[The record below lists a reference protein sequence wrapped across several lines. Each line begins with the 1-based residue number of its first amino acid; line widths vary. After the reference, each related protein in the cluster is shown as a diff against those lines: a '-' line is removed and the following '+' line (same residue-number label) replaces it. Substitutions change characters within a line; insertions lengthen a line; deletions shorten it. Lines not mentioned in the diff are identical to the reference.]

1 MGQLFGTDGIRG
13 MANTYPM
20 TCDLA
25 MKTGQAVGILTQK
38 SSNNCVV
45 IGRDTRI
52 SGQMLEAALAAGIA
66 SVGVDVM
73 IAGVIPTPAVAFL
86 SGAVESCGAGIMI
99 SASHNPYHDN
109 GIKIFQKGGIKLSDD
124 QEADLESMILGP
136 AIDLPS
142 NIGTIGYADD
152 AQDQYAQFLV
162 KKFNF
167 QSNGGKKLKLVI
179 DAANGA
185 ASFCAPRIF
194 KSDIFDVTFIH
205 NQPNG
210 ININE
215 VCGSQHTQDLSGHV
229 KKMDADLGLAF
240 DGDADRLIAV
250 DETGRQIT
258 GDTLLAVLAG
268 FAKQT
273 GKLGNN
279 IVVSTVMSNV
289 GFGNAL
295 AQLGIKHEIT
305 GVGDRQVLA
314 RMKETGA
321 LMGGEDSGHM
331 IFLDEQTTGD
341 GLLSA
346 LKLIEVMI
354 ETQKPL
360 SELSEIMTV
369 YPQVL
374 INVEVDASRP
384 DFMTVPMVADAI
396 NAVESELGSQG
407 RVLVRYSGTQPLLRV
422 MVEGPEENM
431 TRQCCEKIC
440 EAIRTHL

>member
-13 MANTYPM
+13 RANAYPM
-20 TCDLA
+20 TCELA

-38 SSNNCVV
+38 SSNRCVI
-45 IGRDTRI
+45 IGRDTRV
-52 SGQMLEAALAAGIA
+52 SGQMLESALAAGIA

-73 IAGVIPTPAVAFL
+73 IAGVIPTPAVAYL
-86 SGAVESCGAGIMI
+86 SSTIESCGAGIMI
-99 SASHNPYHDN
+99 SASHNPYYDN

-124 QEADLESMILGP
+124 QEVGLEKMILGP
-136 AIDLPS
+136 SLDLPS
-142 NIGTIGYADD
+142 KIGLISPAND
-152 AQDQYAQFLV
+152 AQTQYAQFLV

-167 QSNGGKKLKLVI
+167 QNTPKKLKLVI
-179 DAANGA
+179 DTANGA
-185 ASFCAPRIF
+185 ASFCAPQVF
-194 KSDIFDVTFIH
+194 NSEIFDVSFSH

-210 ININE
+210 TNINDE
-215 VCGSQHTQDLSGHV
+215 CGSQHTQNLSDQV
-229 KKMDADLGLAF
+229 KKINADLGLAF

-295 AQLGIKHEIT
+295 AQLGIAHEIT
-305 GVGDRQVLA
+305 GVGDRKVLE
-314 RMKETGA
+314 RMKKTGA
-321 LMGGEDSGHM
+321 LLGGEDSGHI

-346 LKLIEVMI
+346 LKLIEVI
-354 ETQKPL
+354 LETQTPL
-360 SELSEIMTV
+360 SELAEIMTV

-384 DFMTVPMVADAI
+384 DFMKVPMI
-396 NAVESELGSQG
+396 SETIKEVESQLGSQG

-422 MVEGPEENM
+422 MVEGPEENL

-440 EAIRTHL
+440 EAIRKYL

>member
-13 MANTYPM
+13 MANTSPM

-52 SGQMLEAALAAGIA
+52 SGQMLEAALAAGLA
-66 SVGVDVM
+66 SIGVDVM
-73 IAGVIPTPAVAFL
+73 IAGVIPTPGVAYL
-86 SGAVESCGAGIMI
+86 SSAVESCGAGIMI
-99 SASHNPYHDN
+99 SASHNPYYDN

-124 QEADLESMILGP
+124 QETELEKMILGP

-142 NIGTIGYADD
+142 NIGTIGYAND

-167 QSNGGKKLKLVI
+167 QNNAKKLKLVI
-179 DAANGA
+179 DTANGA
-185 ASFCAPRIF
+185 ASFCAPKIF
-194 KSDIFDVTFIH
+194 TTDSFNVTFIH
-205 NQPNG
+205 NKPDG
-210 ININE
+210 TNINE
-215 VCGSQHTQDLSGHV
+215 ACGSQHTQDLSDHV
-229 KKMDADLGLAF
+229 KKLNADLGLAF

-279 IVVSTVMSNV
+279 KVVSTVMSNV

-295 AQLGIKHEIT
+295 AHLGIEHEIT
-305 GVGDRQVLA
+305 GVGDRKVLA

-346 LKLIEVMI
+346 LKLIEVML

-360 SELSEIMTV
+360 SELAEIMTV
-369 YPQVL
+369 YPQIL

-384 DFMTVPMVADAI
+384 DFMKVPMVADTI
-396 NAVESELGSQG
+396 KAVESELGSQG

-422 MVEGPEENM
+422 MVEGPEEHM

-440 EAIRTHL
+440 EAIRNSL

>member
-13 MANTYPM
+13 RANTYPM

-25 MKTGQAVGILTQK
+25 MKTGQAVGLLTQQSANK
-38 SSNNCVV
+38 CVI

-52 SGQMLEAALAAGIA
+52 SGQMLESALAAGIA

-73 IAGVIPTPAVAFL
+73 IAGVIPTPAVAYL
-86 SGAVESCGAGIMI
+86 SSAIESCGAGIMI
-99 SASHNPYHDN
+99 SASHNPYYDN

-124 QEADLESMILGP
+124 QEADLEKMILGP
-136 AIDLPS
+136 SIDLPS
-142 NIGTIGYADD
+142 KIGAISFTND
-152 AQDQYAQFLV
+152 AQARYVQFLV
-162 KKFNF
+162 KKFTFHNN
-167 QSNGGKKLKLVI
+167 QRKLKLVI

-185 ASFCAPRIF
+185 ASFCVSQVF
-194 KSDIFDVTFIH
+194 NSENFDISFIH

-210 ININE
+210 ININDE
-215 VCGSQHTQDLSGHV
+215 CGSQHTQDLSDQV
-229 KKMDADLGLAF
+229 KKTNADLGLAF

-258 GDTLLAVLAG
+258 GDILLAILAG

-295 AQLGIKHEIT
+295 AQLGIAHEIT
-305 GVGDRQVLA
+305 GVGDRKVLEC
-314 RMKETGA
+314 MKKTGA
-321 LMGGEDSGHM
+321 LLGGEDSGHI

-346 LKLIEVMI
+346 LKLIEVI
-354 ETQKPL
+354 LETQTPL
-360 SELSEIMTV
+360 SELAEIMTV

-384 DFMTVPMVADAI
+384 DFMKVPMIADSI
-396 NAVESELGSQG
+396 KEVESQLGSQG

-422 MVEGPEENM
+422 MVEGPEENL

-440 EAIRTHL
+440 EAIRKSL